1 MTAVALQT
9 LSLIGGVFVAGAM
22 SGATGISF
30 SLIAGPVFLM
40 VYPAPEAVALTAMG
54 SLIGQLFGI
63 ALLRGSIAYK
73 IRLPLITAGLL
84 GVPLGTLLL
93 TYCDAHLMRVCL
105 GGLILVSGLRS
116 LLQRVALNP
125 KPTSRLC
132 EAFVGLVGGVTGGL
146 AGAASM
152 VPEIWCAARGLDKE
166 QRRAVSQ
173 PYVIAVQI
181 ASLASL
187 SVQGVPD
194 ASLANT
200 YFLVVPLLVGVGIGI
215 SGFQIASSITVTR
228 AAMSVAVASGL
239 TLLLF
244 A

>member
-1 MTAVALQT
+1 
-9 LSLIGGVFVAGAM
+9 
-22 SGATGISF
+22 
-30 SLIAGPVFLM
+30 
-40 VYPAPEAVALTAMG
+40 
-54 SLIGQLFGI
+54 
-63 ALLRGSIAYK
+63 
-73 IRLPLITAGLL
+73 
-84 GVPLGTLLL
+84 
-93 TYCDAHLMRVCL
+93 
-105 GGLILVSGLRS
+105 
-116 LLQRVALNP
+116 
-125 KPTSRLC
+125 
-132 EAFVGLVGGVTGGL
+132 
-146 AGAASM
+146 M